1 MRLQREAMYTQ
12 HGALME
18 AQNDLIEMSREIQR
32 VTGNEDFKEGMKSL
46 GGGALSVAK
55 WLGGKTLTAFSA
67 GITAAGTQLQRSFD
81 DNKTHISKV
90 LSSSSK
96 GDSRELKLTAAQV
109 SALTSKGDPD
119 TFEKDLDVYMAHLE
133 GFYKHGK
140 EVQEFLDEQLVA
152 VRKLK
157 DAKHTDDVFKVIE
170 TVEKLTYPAFKLE
183 SHKGST
189 YTSALLPGGTTWI
202 FSDPD
207 GTAPKY
213 IMSGDTPAGE
223 GATLTFSKAEVSSIL
238 NKLGK
243 VNDLH
248 QRVKQS
254 YDGYL
259 SFVKSWSEMVKTVD
273 ENLGKL
279 EYKVSKSAL
288 KAAGNLLEG
297 NTGALAF
304 YSGFTPRVVGRTDR
318 YVHGVLG
325 VFA

>member
-1 MRLQREAMYTQ
+1 MRLPREAMYEQ
-12 HGALME
+12 HTALV
-18 AQNDLIEMSREIQR
+18 ATQNDLIEMNRELQR
-32 VTGNEDFKEGMKSL
+32 VVGNEDFKEGMKSL

-55 WLGGKTLTAFSA
+55 WLGGKTLSAFSA
-67 GITAAGTQLQRSFD
+67 GINAAGTQLQRSFD

-90 LSSSSK
+90 LNASAKSEE
-96 GDSRELKLTAAQV
+96 REIKMTASQV
-109 SALTSKGDPD
+109 SALTSKGNPD
-119 TFEKDLDVYMAHLE
+119 TFEKDLDVFMAHLE
-133 GFYKHGK
+133 LFSKHGK
-140 EVQEFLDEQLVA
+140 EVQEFLDEQLTT

-157 DAKHTDDVFKVIE
+157 DAKHTEDVFKVIE
-170 TVEKLTYPAFKLE
+170 LVEKLKYPEFKLE
-183 SHKGST
+183 THKGTT
-189 YTSALLPGGTTWI
+189 YTSGLLPGGNTWS

-223 GATLTFSKAEVSSIL
+223 GATLTLSKAEVSSIL
-238 NKLGK
+238 NKLAK

-248 QRVKQS
+248 TRVKQS

-259 SFVKSWSEMVKTVD
+259 SFVKSWSEMVKAVD

-297 NTGALAF
+297 NSGALAF